1 MHLQSTS
8 DKLHHHAQVPDSY
21 IDAFFREFHGK
32 PHEILHEETFR
43 ATLAQGAIHHSQ
55 LDIVCAIGAKYVHSG
70 PHGHSL
76 CAQFTETAR
85 AAVDMEFPSF
95 ESFQTLL
102 LISISYFYLGK
113 GYKTFMLLGTTVRMA
128 YGLDLNRELP
138 PNELVTPVER
148 EVRRRAFW
156 ACYLLDR
163 FVVCGSRRPPI
174 LLEESIQ
181 LQLPSSM
188 PLAQMRGLDE
198 QFISSHMGL
207 AGPGAGQSLVG
218 GLLAP
223 RRQAENASALCI
235 GITKLLGTAMRYI
248 EQGGVKGDIH
258 FPWHAQSN
266 LTKIRCELDHWAAR
280 TLTWELYSQ
289 TPGAAQ
295 GHGLYLRHPD
305 VTLLVMAK
313 AIFHLV
319 SCLIYRPFLA
329 VEFGGNP
336 RRAHQVAE
344 GVTAHAHGPEVG
356 HGGQQQIWQ
365 AEATKMC
372 FVHANAIGD
381 LVEVLKSTKPE
392 GFQWPA
398 ILGFVNAFISFH
410 FFSTPVLL
418 QDAWWVRIR
427 LY

>member
-1 MHLQSTS
+1 
-8 DKLHHHAQVPDSY
+8 
-21 IDAFFREFHGK
+21 
-32 PHEILHEETFR
+32 
-43 ATLAQGAIHHSQ
+43 
-55 LDIVCAIGAKYVHSG
+55 
-70 PHGHSL
+70 
-76 CAQFTETAR
+76 
-85 AAVDMEFPSF
+85 VDMDFPSL
-95 ESFQTLL
+95 ENFQTLL

-113 GYKTFMLLGTTVRMA
+113 GYKTFMLLGTAVRMA

-138 PNELVTPVER
+138 PDEPATPVER

-163 FVVCGSRRPPI
+163 FAVCGSRRPPM
-174 LLEESIQ
+174 LLEESI
-181 LQLPSSM
+181 LLKLPGSM
-188 PLAQMRGLDE
+188 PQMSRGLNLDE
-198 QFISSHMGL
+198 QFLSSRMGL
-207 AGPGAGQSLVG
+207 AGPGAGESHVG

-223 RRQAENASALCI
+223 RRQAESASALCI
-235 GITKLLGTAMRYI
+235 DVTKLLGTTVRYI
-248 EQGGVKGDIH
+248 EQGGVKADIH
-258 FPWHAQSN
+258 FPWHAQSS
-266 LTKIRCELDHWAAR
+266 LTKIRRELEHWAAR
-280 TLTWELYSQ
+280 TLTCELYSQ
-289 TPGAAQ
+289 TPGAAP
-295 GHGLYLRHPD
+295 GDGLYLRHPD

-329 VEFGGNP
+329 VELGGNS
-336 RRAHQVAE
+336 RRAHQ
-344 GVTAHAHGPEVG
+344 GMGDVTADGPEAS

-398 ILGFVNAFISFH
+398 ILGFVDICVLFFPSFLD
-410 FFSTPVLL
+410 PPMLL
-418 QDAWWVRIR
+418 EAALRARIC